1 MIKTLPGFRNKMSS
15 ILFFTCALILASAA
29 FGAESLNEDALQAQT
44 KKIAK
49 TLRCMVCQSESVWES
64 NAELAIQMREIIRER
79 LMEGQTPDQIRSY
92 FVGRYGDPILLKP
105 RTFGLNWLLWG
116 GPFLLLFIGGVFL
129 YRNIRKWVSQTAL
142 SPPEES
148 PAMSEQERQRI
159 QQELNSF
166 KN

>member
-1 MIKTLPGFRNKMSS
+1 MIKPS
-15 ILFFTCALILASAA
+15 LFFTCALILASAA
-29 FGAESLNEDALQAQT
+29 WGAELLNDDALQAQT
-44 KKIAK
+44 KDISK

-64 NAELAIQMREIIRER
+64 NAELAVQMREIIRER

-105 RTFGLNWLLWG
+105 RAFGLNWLLWG
-116 GPFLLLFIGGVFL
+116 GPFLLLLIGGVVLF
-129 YRNIRKWVSQTAL
+129 RNIRKWVRQTAL

-148 PAMSEQERQRI
+148 PAISEQERKRI